1 MYHGDIVFVDP
12 ADGLWYI
19 LGRADDIIKA
29 SGHRIESAE
38 IERAISS
45 HHAVAE
51 AAVIGMPDK
60 IKGESVTAYIV
71 LKNVSPFPKD
81 IEKSLKMKS

>member
-1 MYHGDIVFVDP
+1 MEMIYGIMGTLYLLYP

-19 LGRADDIIKA
+19 LGRADDVIKA

-38 IERAISS
+38 IEHAVSS

-51 AAVIGMPDK
+51 AAR
-60 IKGESVTAYIV
+60 
-71 LKNVSPFPKD
+71 
-81 IEKSLKMKS
+81 